1 MAGQSYGL
9 TINIA
14 TLGEGEFAKLGKT
27 FTDLAGKSS
36 AFDNDLSRLAV
47 NVKKTKT
54 ELSNLANFNGDF
66 NLGDIGNIAPT
77 LPFEKQINKSI
88 DGIKQKIQG
97 LTGINLNTNDAQS
110 NIQALK
116 IKLADLQE
124 KRNLSLNTADI
135 GKANEE
141 VKRLEAEIKRLE
153 NLPPNGIFD
162 RFSKLRSSISPMVGL
177 VAGAFAFSGMI
188 DFGGQIVKVTSDFQK
203 YNAVLTNSFG
213 NQTLANQAMKDLQ
226 DLSAKTPFQLNN
238 LTESYIKLVNRG
250 FVPTMAEMTKLGD
263 LASSTGKD
271 FDQLV
276 EAVLDA
282 ETGEMER
289 LKEFGIKAEKNKDK
303 ISFTFKGITTTVKN
317 EASAIRGYLL
327 GLGDMKGVQGSM
339 AAISGTIGG
348 QLSNLSDNFDA
359 FKLKLG
365 QGLEPIIKIGIMVT
379 NQLLAIGSALADK
392 VNPYVSK
399 FATFINQNMPMVK
412 DMLKGAGIAVGILT
426 GAMALLNI
434 TILANPIVWLGGLI
448 VGLVALFGY
457 AYATSEDFRGAL
469 WGLWEAGKVVF
480 NGLWNIVKS
489 FVANVWEALKGVGNL
504 LQGIF
509 ILDFEHIKTGFGQ
522 LATSI
527 GSFAKDLF
535 TNTVDIGTG
544 VGKAYTEGVK
554 GGLADFAQSQ
564 EANRLLK
571 QTAIENQIRADQKS
585 NAEKKQ
591 LEDAQS
597 QGFGLT
603 DLIKYN
609 QSGAEGKGQSLLDF
623 MNMNGRGGSN
633 PSSISGASTGG
644 KGSKSGLGA
653 GISEIKSDAG
663 TAKNL
668 TINIEKLVESLNINT
683 TNLTESASRVREEI
697 TKVLLSATNDVN
709 LAV

>member
-14 TLGEGEFAKLGKT
+14 TLGEGEFAKLGKIS
-27 FTDLAGKSS
+27 TDLAGKSS
-36 AFDNDLSRLAV
+36 AFDNDLSRLAA
-47 NVKKTKT
+47 NAKKTKT

-66 NLGDIGNIAPT
+66 NLGDIGDIAPT

-88 DGIKQKIQG
+88 DSIKQKIQG
-97 LTGINLNTNDAQS
+97 LTGINLKTNDAQS
-110 NIQALK
+110 NIEALK
-116 IKLADLQE
+116 AKLTQLQGQ
-124 KRNLSLNTADI
+124 RNLSLNTADI
-135 GKANEE
+135 RKANGD
-141 VKRLEAEIKRLE
+141 VKKLEAEIKRLE

-162 RFSKLRSSISPMVGL
+162 KFSKLRSSISPMAGL
-177 VAGAFAFSGMI
+177 VAGAFAFSSMM
-188 DFGGQIVKVTSDFQK
+188 DFGGQIVKVTSEFQK

-238 LTESYIKLVNRG
+238 LTESYVKLVNRG

-289 LKEFGIKAEKNKDK
+289 LKEFGIQADKNKDK
-303 ISFTFKGITTTVKN
+303 VSFTFKGITKTVKN

-327 GLGDMKGVQGSM
+327 GLGDLKGVQGSM
-339 AAISGTIGG
+339 SAISGTIGG
-348 QLSNLSDNFDA
+348 QLSNLSDGFDA

-379 NQLLAIGSALADK
+379 NKLLSMGSALADK
-392 VNPYVSK
+392 VMPYVSE

-426 GAMALLNI
+426 GAMVLLNI
-434 TILANPIVWLGGLI
+434 TMLANPIVWIGGLI
-448 VGLVALFGY
+448 VGLIGLFGY
-457 AYATSEDFRGAL
+457 AYATSEDFRGAM

-480 NGLWNIVKS
+480 NGLRERVKS
-489 FVANVWEALKGVGNL
+489 FVVNVWESLKGLGNL

-509 ILDFEHIKTGFGQ
+509 TLDFEQIKTGFGQ
-522 LATSI
+522 LATGI

-564 EANRLLK
+564 EANKLYK
-571 QTAIENQIRADQKS
+571 QNAIENQISADQKA

-597 QGFGLT
+597 QGFGLP

-623 MNMNGRGGSN
+623 MNSGGGSN
-633 PSSISGASTGG
+633 PSSMSSGASTGG

-663 TAKNL
+663 VVNNI
-668 TINIEKLVESLNINT
+668 TINVEAMIKEVNFNK
-683 TNLTESASRVREEI
+683 TEVKQGVNE
-697 TKVLLSATNDVN
+697 TLGMLKQGLLAVVNDVN
-709 LAV
+709 TH